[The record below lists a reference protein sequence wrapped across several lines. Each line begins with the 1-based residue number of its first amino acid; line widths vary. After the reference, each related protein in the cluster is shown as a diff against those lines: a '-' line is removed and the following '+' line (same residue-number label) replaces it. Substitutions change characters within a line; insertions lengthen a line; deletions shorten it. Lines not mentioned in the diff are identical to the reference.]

1 MIIVEQDKTYLINF
15 ENTAQIS
22 LAVNEKEDA
31 YAIMA
36 QTIDEEQTVLG
47 VYKTEERAKE
57 VLQEIITRYKNWENL
72 KAGQPTGL
80 CLPVYEMPE
89 E

>member
-22 LAVNEKEDA
+22 LAVNTKGDT

-36 QTIDEEQTVLG
+36 QTIDGEQVVLG
-47 VYKTEERAKE
+47 EYKTEERAKE
-57 VLQEIITRYKNWENL
+57 ILQEIITRYNSWETL
-72 KAGQPTGL
+72 KSGQAIEK
-80 CLPVYEMPE
+80 CSPVYEMPE